1 MLRATRNHR
10 WALTVLRITAPESVF
25 GIGYPPKYTLK
36 QCTQPISRYLMLSK
50 KTVLKLRHL
59 SNWLNSLVF
68 KPSAG
73 KQLSL
78 SIACRVCTAF
88 CLHNSPRPDWII
100 SPLTQ
105 RHLITA
111 VLNGAVLNGAV
122 LVLFRRA
129 DQIHTIGSNST
140 YSGPVSL

>member
-1 MLRATRNHR
+1 
-10 WALTVLRITAPESVF
+10 
-25 GIGYPPKYTLK
+25 
-36 QCTQPISRYLMLSK
+36 MLSK
-50 KTVLKLRHL
+50 ETVLKLRHL
-59 SNWLNSLVF
+59 SNSLNSLVF

-88 CLHNSPRPDWII
+88 CLQNSPRPDWFL
-100 SPLTQ
+100 SLLTQ
-105 RHLITA
+105 RHLIT
-111 VLNGAVLNGAV
+111 AVLNGAV